1 MIAKWTRGLA
11 SACARSIALAAL
23 VASCRGTSS
32 VEPTDGRCPQ
42 SYEFSN
48 HGCAR
53 VVVRISGPD
62 GSLPSPLR
70 HEVFLRPVRS
80 DDGWNGAHAVDS
92 SIGSVRVDATLFERL
107 LPGAVDTVSVW
118 VIARLRDQSVM
129 SWPQVAAD
137 SMRHVLRFK
146 PVGAV
151 ASVDSLSLQL
161 RRP

>member
-1 MIAKWTRGLA
+1 
-11 SACARSIALAAL
+11 
-23 VASCRGTSS
+23 
-32 VEPTDGRCPQ
+32 
-42 SYEFSN
+42 
-48 HGCAR
+48 
-53 VVVRISGPD
+53 
-62 GSLPSPLR
+62 
-70 HEVFLRPVRS
+70 VFLRPVRS
-80 DDGWNGAHAVDS
+80 DAGWNGAHAVDS